1 MPSPPD
7 PPADP
12 GPSPMGPHA
21 DQPQPTRLTFTNWWD
36 VPADPATGKVRAVA
50 YYRHSAQDKQK
61 NSVEIQQDQ
70 IRKWAEKNNVTIVEE
85 FADHGKSGLT
95 ADGRPAFTDMMEQVK
110 NSKDFDQVLVLDVS
124 RWGRFQDL
132 DLSASYSAA
141 CKEHG
146 KEVVYVNLGMEDD
159 GSPIYP
165 LVVGFERWRSAQYS
179 RELSDKVFKGCK
191 KVAEQGYSSGG
202 PAPFA
207 MHRVMVDE
215 EDDPQQVLG
224 PGEHK
229 AISNFRVKMAPG
241 EQHQVQIIQEIFHW
255 FVEDGLDERQIAGRL
270 NQSRMPS
277 PSGRSWNGDGVRRVL
292 KNRTYAGAVVY
303 NRTGGKLKSPRRS
316 NPPSEWIIT
325 DNAYEAIIPMEI
337 FERVQARFA
346 ERKCRLG
353 TPEMV
358 ERLRA
363 IYAKHGVLTDHLVS
377 ADGILPTFGTVKQR
391 LGGAVGTLHQLY
403 ASVHTRTRQDV
414 CDLITAQHGLVEVHQ
429 DLLIIN
435 RQISV
440 CIQPAL
446 PLRQDDA
453 PSWLFKADHRPVVD
467 ITIGVPLADAQGGE
481 ILGYLAMPRLLMP
494 NGWLRLS
501 GSNLGLLTLH
511 GYRGLDFLKELSP

>member
-1 MPSPPD
+1 MPPPPDQPANAAPSPAASAD
-7 PPADP
+7 ERQSAGLPPA
-12 GPSPMGPHA
+12 
-21 DQPQPTRLTFTNWWD
+21 NWWD
-36 VPADPATGKVRAVA
+36 TVPDPDAGRIRAVA

-70 IRKWAEKNNVTIVEE
+70 IRKWAAANGVAIVRE

-95 ADGRPAFTDMMEQVK
+95 ADGRPAFTEMMEQVR
-110 NSKDFDQVLVLDVS
+110 SSHDFEQVLVLDVS

-141 CKEHG
+141 CKQHG
-146 KEVVYVNLGMEDD
+146 KEVVYVNLGIEND
-159 GSPIYP
+159 GSPVYP
-165 LVVGFERWRSAQYS
+165 LMVGFERWRSAQYS

-207 MHRVMVDE
+207 LQRLMVDE
-215 EDDPQQVLG
+215 EDEPQQVLG

-229 AISNFRVKMAPG
+229 AISNFRVKLTPG
-241 EQHQVQIIQEIFHW
+241 EPHHVQVIQEVFHW

-270 NQSRMPS
+270 NQRNLAS
-277 PSGRSWNGDGVRRVL
+277 PGGGMWSASSVRRVL
-292 KNRTYAGAVVY
+292 KNRTYAGSVVY
-303 NRTGGKLKSPRRS
+303 NRTSSKLKGPRLR
-316 NPPSEWIIT
+316 NPPAEWVVT
-325 DNAYEAIIPMEI
+325 DNAYEAIIPLEI

-346 ERKCRLG
+346 ERKCRIG

-363 IYAKHGVLTDHLVS
+363 IYARHGVLTDQLIRADSDLRGLS
-377 ADGILPTFGTVKQR
+377 AVHNR

-403 ASVHTRTRQDV
+403 ADVHDRARREV
-414 CDLITAQHGLVEVHQ
+414 RDLITAQHAVVEAHQ

-435 RQISV
+435 RHISV
-440 CIQPAL
+440 CIQPSL
-446 PLRQDDA
+446 PIRQDDA
-453 PSWLFKADHRPVVD
+453 PSWLFKTDQRPVVD
-467 ITIGVPLADAQGGE
+467 ITIGVPLSDTQGGE
-481 ILGYLAMPRLLMP
+481 VLGYLAMPRLMMP
-494 NGWLRLS
+494 SGWLRLS

-511 GYRGLDFLKELSP
+511 GYRGLDFLKDLSP